1 MFIDIVSL
9 NVRGLGDALKCR
21 IIFNYYRSRAKI
33 LCLQETHSTKD
44 CERIWANEW
53 GGNILFSHGTSQAQ
67 GVCILLDSKIPY
79 KIIAQKSNDE
89 GRMIACQ
96 LQSTDDPTKGVT
108 ICNIYGPNKDRPE
121 FFTSIFNKTADM
133 SAEIV
138 YIGDF
143 NLVLDPAK
151 DKTGTLSSHPNSVT
165 TIKEVIDDLLFTEV
179 WRVRNP
185 DTKTFSWM
193 RAKPQ
198 YMASRI
204 DFAMVTQGLANIV
217 NKCMYLL
224 RIKSDHLAYYISMQ
238 LVPSQRGVGYWKI
251 NNTLL
256 RDPEYLQHMNVFIDE
271 KLREAYGLP
280 LSMKWIFLKREIAD
294 FTIKYAKARASESVL
309 AISQLSE
316 IVLNMEYKIANT
328 YSQEAWKLL
337 NNSKA
342 DLKQL
347 LAEKNRGVMFHA
359 KCRWYEEGEQNT
371 KYFCNLEKR
380 HYASKLFNKILVH
393 GVLIDEMSK
402 ILKEQEDFYREL
414 YTLNPN
420 VHFDW

>member
-1 MFIDIVSL
+1 M
-9 NVRGLGDALKCR
+9 
-21 IIFNYYRSRAKI
+21 
-33 LCLQETHSTKD
+33 
-44 CERIWANEW
+44 
-53 GGNILFSHGTSQAQ
+53 
-67 GVCILLDSKIPY
+67 
-79 KIIAQKSNDE
+79 
-89 GRMIACQ
+89 
-96 LQSTDDPTKGVT
+96 
-108 ICNIYGPNKDRPE
+108 
-121 FFTSIFNKTADM
+121 
-133 SAEIV
+133 
-138 YIGDF
+138 
-143 NLVLDPAK
+143 
-151 DKTGTLSSHPNSVT
+151 
-165 TIKEVIDDLLFTEV
+165 IKEVIDDLLLTEV

-380 HYASKLFNKILVH
+380 HYASKLCNKILVH